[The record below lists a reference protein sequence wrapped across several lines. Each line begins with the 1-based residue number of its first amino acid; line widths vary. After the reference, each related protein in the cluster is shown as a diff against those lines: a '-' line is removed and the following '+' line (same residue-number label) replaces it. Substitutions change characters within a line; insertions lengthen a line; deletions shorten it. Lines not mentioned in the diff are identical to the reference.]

1 MLQSEKVRPAKKCRS
16 TMNLEE
22 IQCITP
28 CFILENCYPMNKR
41 TSGLVNSY
49 LDEHHKISGRSGG
62 GGKITTTTHDSLA
75 HQSAQGSSLS
85 GDSVKVTAGKD
96 LLVQGSNI
104 AGTQDVNLLAGRDL
118 NISSATERYREKHFK
133 EEKKSGFM
141 SSGGIGFSYGQQRVK
156 STQMTEG
163 LSHKSSTLGS
173 VDGKLTLDAGNEAG
187 RFHEHFLSIK
197 MA

>member
-1 MLQSEKVRPAKKCRS
+1 MFAESRS
-16 TMNLEE
+16 R
-22 IQCITP
+22 
-28 CFILENCYPMNKR
+28 FRK
-41 TSGLVNSY
+41 SY

-62 GGKITTTTHDSLA
+62 GGKITTTTHDSLDQ
-75 HQSAQGSSLS
+75 QSAQGSSLS
-85 GDSVKVTAGKD
+85 GDSVKVTAGND
-96 LLVQGSNI
+96 LLVQGSDI

-141 SSGGIGFSYGQQRVK
+141 SSGGIGFSYGQHRVK

-173 VDGKLTLDAGNEAG
+173 VDGKLTLDAGNEVAVSTSDLIAG
-187 RFHEHFLSIK
+187 DDILLSGKNINIT
-197 MA
+197 AA